1 MVWEKV
7 MDNRCVRGK
16 IANRDADG
24 FLPAQVSPSI
34 VPDCRKIPTSKSVSV
49 LAATAPSRGLP
60 TSGRP
65 SDSGQGGL
73 RLVLGRPGRGI
84 SLSHRGSS
92 HIGVDTARSTAPHSR
107 ARHGKVLEAV
117 VDAEVGIFVGGLV
130 RARELHRRSGGA
142 AAASGDLDLDARH
155 EVLGF
160 VHEGL
165 VDAWEE
171 KGGRS

>member
-1 MVWEKV
+1 M
-7 MDNRCVRGK
+7 
-16 IANRDADG
+16 
-24 FLPAQVSPSI
+24 
-34 VPDCRKIPTSKSVSV
+34 PDCWETPASKSVSV
-49 LAATAPSRGLP
+49 LAATTPSRGLSA
-60 TSGRP
+60 SGRT

-73 RLVLGRPGRGI
+73 RLVLDRAGRGI

-92 HIGVDTARSTAPHSR
+92 HIGVGTARSTAPHSR
-107 ARHGKVLEAV
+107 ARHGEVLEAV

-130 RARELHRRSGGA
+130 RAGELHRRSGGA